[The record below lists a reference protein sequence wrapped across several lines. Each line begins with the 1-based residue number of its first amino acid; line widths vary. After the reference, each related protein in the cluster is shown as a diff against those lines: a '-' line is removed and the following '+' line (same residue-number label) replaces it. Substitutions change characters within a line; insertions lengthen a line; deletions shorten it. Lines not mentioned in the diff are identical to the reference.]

1 MAGVQ
6 LRILLTENS
15 YNIANNTSTCTAVV
29 QLASQGKSWSNYQC
43 AGTLWFNGAKY
54 SFTSAFSRSTSWQ
67 TLYTLAN
74 VVVPHWD
81 DGTKTLAASA
91 SFATGVSVGTL
102 TASASLNL
110 TQLYRKSELT
120 IVNPSISFGDEI
132 QFRIT
137 SKNPAFTHKVW
148 IGKTD
153 ALDWRLILDN
163 VKEGVHTWTI
173 PEEYARFVTGTDT
186 SFQLYMTTYYNG
198 TDIGSTDYGNILAVS
213 PNSSMAPVV
222 SIQYEAEN
230 PALYG
235 KFRNNYI
242 RGISKLYIN
251 LLPTFSYGATF
262 INGTITID
270 NQIYNLQNES
280 TTITTEAI
288 TSMHP
293 VITAIVTDSRGMT
306 TTTSV
311 TLDNVLDYK
320 APEVISSKVWRTNT
334 ETSTEEIAGGDYIHA
349 KIAVTVDNVLSKNPS
364 KYYMRVTHAGG
375 TNNVELAPEHISTQD
390 GVTTIERT
398 IPQPIQGFAK
408 IILIIEDSFNT
419 YTLAVLSATSIDK
432 TVVIDT
438 VKKGV
443 GVGVPVENSG
453 IASKDFHVY
462 NRLIGHQGLNSKKLI
477 VSKGDIVAGNLY
489 GAVTL
494 VLDKD
499 TVHFSIPV
507 GVLINGSGL
516 KIKRIN
522 AYLRSITGE
531 TIALAPDVNATD
543 ITTLC
548 SVYLNSLAPIE
559 LAITKLNA
567 FKKYADTFQLIT
579 AFITYELEVE

>member
-43 AGTLWFNGAKY
+43 NGNLWFNGSKY
-54 SFTSAFSRSTSWQ
+54 SFTSTFSKSTSWQ

-110 TQLYRKSELT
+110 TTLYRKSELS
-120 IVNPSISFGDEI
+120 IVNASVSFGDEI

-148 IGKTD
+148 IGKTGS
-153 ALDWRLILDN
+153 LDWRVILDN

-198 TDIGSTDYGNILAVS
+198 TDIGSTDYGNILNVATI
-213 PNSSMAPVV
+213 SSMAPVV
-222 SIQYEAEN
+222 SINYEAEN
-230 PALYG
+230 PALYA
-235 KFRNNYI
+235 KFRNNFI
-242 RGISKLYIN
+242 RGVSKLYIN
-251 LLPTFSYGATF
+251 LLPTFSYGAAF

-270 NQIYNLQNES
+270 NQIYNLQNE
-280 TTITTEAI
+280 TTAITTEAI

-293 VITAIVTDSRGMT
+293 VITAVVTDSRGMT

-320 APEVISSKVWRTNT
+320 APEIVSGKVWRTNT
-334 ETSTEEIAGGDYIHA
+334 ETGTEEIAGGDYIHA
-349 KIAVTVDNVLSKNPS
+349 KIAVRVDNVLGKNTP

-375 TNNVELAPEHISTQD
+375 TNNVELKPEHISAQAD
-390 GVTTIERT
+390 VTTIERT

-408 IILIIEDSFNT
+408 IILIIEDRFNT
-419 YTLAVLSATSIDK
+419 YTMDVHSATSVDK

-453 IASKDFHVY
+453 VASKDFHVY
-462 NRLIGHQGLNSKKLI
+462 NKVYGHNKMYKRALV
-477 VSKGDIVAGNLY
+477 VSTGDTISGNVY

-499 TVHFSIPV
+499 TVQFSIPV
-507 GVLINGSGL
+507 SVLINGSGL

-522 AYLRSITGE
+522 AYLRSLTGE
-531 TIALAPDVNATD
+531 TIALTPDENATD
-543 ITTLC
+543 ITTFC
-548 SVYLNSLAPIE
+548 SVYLNSSAPIT
-559 LAITKLNA
+559 LAITKANA
-567 FKKYADTFQLIT
+567 FKKYVDTFQPIT